1 MTEPFELTIAEAS
14 QLIRNRELSP
24 TELMESCLRRSEL
37 IDDKLRIW
45 ANIDPGFAL
54 EAAAKASSILP
65 NPASSRLH
73 GIPVGV
79 KDIFNVAGVPNTAGS
94 ELYSHFVPQYDSAP
108 VEFLKRAGAI
118 IMGKTITTEFA
129 MGDPPVT
136 KNPWNCF
143 HTPGGS
149 SSGSAV
155 GVASKVFPTAL
166 GSQTA
171 GSVIRPASF
180 NGIIGF
186 KPSFGLISR
195 FGVLPV
201 SSSLDTVGYFTRC
214 VEDIALVLEALA
226 GHDNRDSFSGKV
238 SKKDYITQLK
248 TTNLPPKIGLVKWF
262 FLENCDSQ
270 SKDATL
276 KTAAVLEAQGA
287 RVEEIQID
295 FDSQSLLA
303 AHQTIMSVEAAVVH
317 KQDFKQHANL
327 YSPFIKDV
335 IERGLLTPSIAYIQ
349 AQRIRRIFRKKLA
362 HAITEF
368 DILLTTATDS
378 GAPKNLGTTGNPS
391 FQVPWTM
398 AGLPVISLPSGLD
411 QNGLPLG
418 IQIVGH
424 LYDEANLLSYAN
436 WCESILN
443 TNLPF
448 AGLET

>member
-65 NPASSRLH
+65 NPASSPLH

-136 KNPWNCF
+136 KNPWNSF

-238 SKKDYITQLK
+238 FFATEVGLCSFRSGATKSNNNFKNVLIFPNPVRHDYDGLITISGLNDNTNVKITDVSGNLVFETTTEGGSASWNGKSFSGNKVK
-248 TTNLPPKIGLVKWF
+248 TGVYLFFCTN
-262 FLENCDSQ
+262 
-270 SKDATL
+270 
-276 KTAAVLEAQGA
+276 
-287 RVEEIQID
+287 
-295 FDSQSLLA
+295 SLLNE
-303 AHQTIMSVEAAVVH
+303 SVV
-317 KQDFKQHANL
+317 
-327 YSPFIKDV
+327 
-335 IERGLLTPSIAYIQ
+335 
-349 AQRIRRIFRKKLA
+349 KKVLMY
-362 HAITEF
+362 
-368 DILLTTATDS
+368 
-378 GAPKNLGTTGNPS
+378 N
-391 FQVPWTM
+391 
-398 AGLPVISLPSGLD
+398 
-411 QNGLPLG
+411 
-418 IQIVGH
+418 
-424 LYDEANLLSYAN
+424 
-436 WCESILN
+436 
-443 TNLPF
+443 
-448 AGLET
+448 